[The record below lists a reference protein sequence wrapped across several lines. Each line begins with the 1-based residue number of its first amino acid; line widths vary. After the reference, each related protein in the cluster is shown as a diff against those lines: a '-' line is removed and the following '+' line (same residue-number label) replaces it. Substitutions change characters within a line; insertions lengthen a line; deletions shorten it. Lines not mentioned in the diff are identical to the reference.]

1 MNDLLRG
8 INLYLIGMM
17 GAGKTTVGKL
27 LTKQLGYRF
36 IDTDE
41 VITQV
46 AGQSINEIFAE
57 QGEEAFRTL
66 ESQVLSELC
75 AHQRLVVATGGGIIL
90 KRTNWGYLRHGLIVW
105 LDVSPEDLYQ
115 RLQGDTTRPLLQ
127 DDNPLG
133 RLQEI
138 IEQRKPFYAEADV
151 KVTVTQDDTPEQVMS
166 NILELIPTVLKAA
179 SQKTSQATSQPFE
192 DEQN

>member
-27 LTKQLGYRF
+27 LAQQLGYGF
-36 IDTDE
+36 VDTDE

-66 ESQVLSELC
+66 ESQVLSQLC
-75 AHQRLVVATGGGIIL
+75 AYQRLVVATGGGIIL
-90 KRTNWGYLRHGLIVW
+90 QRANWSYLRHGLIVW
-105 LDVSPEDLYQ
+105 LDVSPEDLYH
-115 RLQGDTTRPLLQ
+115 RLKGDTSRPLLQ
-127 DDNPLG
+127 HDNPLG

-138 IEQRKPFYAEADV
+138 VTQRQPLYAQADV
-151 KVTVTQDDTPEQVMS
+151 KLRVTVNDTPEQVM
-166 NILELIPTVLKAA
+166 NGILERIPTVI
-179 SQKTSQATSQPFE
+179 KTESPQPPESDFEAVE

>member
-27 LTKQLGYRF
+27 LAKEFNYRF

-46 AGQSINEIFAE
+46 AGQSINQIFAE

-66 ESQVLSELC
+66 ESQVLSGLC

-90 KRTNWGYLRHGLIVW
+90 QRANWGYLRHGLIVW

-115 RLQGDTTRPLLQ
+115 RLKEDTTRPLLQ
-127 DDNPLG
+127 HDNPLG
-133 RLQEI
+133 RLQELL
-138 IEQRKPFYAEADV
+138 EQRSSLYAEADV
-151 KVTVTQDDTPEQVMS
+151 KVTITPHDTPEQVVDH
-166 NILELIPTVLKAA
+166 ILEKIPTALKTE
-179 SQKTSQATSQPFE
+179 SPKPPQYNLNPNDLS
-192 DEQN
+192 

>member
-1 MNDLLRG
+1 M
-8 INLYLIGMM
+8 NLYLIGMM
-17 GAGKTTVGKL
+17 GSGKTTVGKL
-27 LTKQLGYRF
+27 LATKLGYRF

-46 AGQSINEIFAE
+46 AGQSINQIFAE

-66 ESQVLSELC
+66 ESQVLSGLC
-75 AHQRLVVATGGGIIL
+75 AYQRLVVATGGGIIL
-90 KRTNWGYLRHGLIVW
+90 KPMNWSYLHHGLIVW

-115 RLQGDTTRPLLQ
+115 RLKEDTTRPLLQ
-127 DDNPLG
+127 HDNPLG

-138 IEQRKPFYAEADV
+138 TQQRQSLYAEADV
-151 KVTVTQDDTPEQVMS
+151 KVTITTSEAPEQVMR
-166 NILELIPTVLKAA
+166 NILEQIPTVLKDEIQPPSSIM
-179 SQKTSQATSQPFE
+179 SQSTE